1 MLGIQS
7 DRNRSTEASSI
18 GAANITLSILAI
30 GTELH
35 TMELITWAPL
45 HM

>member
-1 MLGIQS
+1 MLRIQS
-7 DRNRSTEASSI
+7 DRNRSTEAPSI

-30 GTELH
+30 GAELH
-35 TMELITWAPL
+35 TMELITWASL